1 MRLGA
6 VGDRRVVEADAHVA
20 VVVALVAEGVLN
32 LGLIVGGGAGE
43 HVRAHGDGQLA
54 VAVNLSLIHI

>member
-20 VVVALVAEGVLN
+20 VVVALVAEGVLD
-32 LGLIVGGGAGE
+32 LGDAV
-43 HVRAHGDGQLA
+43 VRRRVEVVLAHRLPR
-54 VAVNLSLIHI
+54 N